1 MIDLILREDVPSL
14 GPVGAL
20 VRVRPGYAR
29 NYLLPK
35 GLAFE
40 ATEGNKKRIAA
51 ESRVRESRRAA
62 EIAEATALA
71 TTLGGIAL
79 TIRAKAGEGDR
90 LFGSVTAQ
98 DIADAAEAQGH
109 PIDRRKLLL
118 DSPLKEL
125 GTHLVPIRLH
135 PEVTAELRVTVVA
148 EDAGAA

>member
-14 GPVGAL
+14 GQTGAL

-51 ESRVRESRRAA
+51 ESRVRESRRTA

-71 TTLGGIAL
+71 TTLGRLAI

-109 PIDRRKLLL
+109 PIDRRKMGL
-118 DSPLKEL
+118 DHPLKEL
-125 GTHLVPIRLH
+125 GTHLVPVRLH
-135 PEVTAELRVTVVA
+135 PEVTAELHVTVVA

>member
-14 GPVGAL
+14 GPTGAL

-51 ESRVRESRRAA
+51 ESRVRDSRRTA

-71 TTLGGIAL
+71 TILGGLAL

-98 DIADAAEAQGH
+98 DIADAAEALGH

-125 GTHLVPIRLH
+125 GTHLVPVRLH
-135 PEVTAELRVTVVA
+135 QEVTAELHVTVVA